1 MPSPETPETP
11 DTQPSEANESFL
23 DLLSQY
29 EKSHSAALQGGRRQL
44 EGTVVA
50 VTADSVLLDI
60 GFKSEGTLP
69 VAAFA
74 SSAKTPKPDDKLMV
88 TVKGRNAEGYYDLA
102 LGRVERPQDWPAL
115 ERAFAEKATIVG
127 TVTGVVK
134 GGLTVDVG
142 VRAFLPASRSG
153 ARDATELGKMVGQE
167 IRCRITKIDSTE
179 EDVVVD
185 RRVVSEEEERS
196 QKERRYSEIREGDT
210 LTGTVRTL
218 TDYGAFID
226 LGGVDGLLH
235 VSDLSWHRVAKP
247 SDLVSPEQLVEVK
260 VLKVAVEGGKHR
272 ISVGMKQLLPD
283 PWDAAPGKY
292 RLGERV
298 RGMVTRV
305 ADFGAFIELEPGV
318 EGLIHVS
325 EMSWVKRVKKAG
337 DIVKAGDTV
346 EAIILGIN
354 PAERRMSLGLKQA
367 LGDPWADAAEKYPA
381 GAVVEGTVT
390 SLAKFGAFVQVAE
403 GVEGLLHISDIT
415 AEKRLNHPQEVLRVG
430 EVLKAQ
436 VLSLDAA
443 KRLMKLGIRQMAPS
457 DLDEYVAERKA
468 GDIVSGRVINVSSGQ
483 ALVELGQ
490 GVQGSCR
497 VVSKASTGEPA
508 STSKADVS
516 SLSAMLQARWKG
528 AAPSAAPDNL
538 RPGEVHSFRILS
550 VDPSAK
556 TIELELV

>member
-1 MPSPETPETP
+1 
-11 DTQPSEANESFL
+11 
-23 DLLSQY
+23 
-29 EKSHSAALQGGRRQL
+29 
-44 EGTVVA
+44 
-50 VTADSVLLDI
+50 
-60 GFKSEGTLP
+60 
-69 VAAFA
+69 
-74 SSAKTPKPDDKLMV
+74 
-88 TVKGRNAEGYYDLA
+88 
-102 LGRVERPQDWPAL
+102 
-115 ERAFAEKATIVG
+115 
-127 TVTGVVK
+127 
-134 GGLTVDVG
+134 
-142 VRAFLPASRSG
+142 
-153 ARDATELGKMVGQE
+153 
-167 IRCRITKIDSTE
+167 
-179 EDVVVD
+179 VVD